1 LVIRS
6 FDRFKTDK
14 VDKKEKHRV
23 KLIRG
28 KNVQIKNN
36 ELYSINDSELRMMVF
51 ASLFA
56 ALTAAGAYI
65 QIPIPFSPV
74 PVTLQVFFVLLAGS
88 MLKSKWGGL
97 SMIVYTLLGIAGLPV
112 FSGGSSGI
120 GVLFGPTGG
129 YIIGFIFAA
138 YIIGKLS
145 EMTETVNKS
154 RLFINTLNMIAGVLV
169 IYACGFIQLMFIAK
183 LEPAAALAL
192 GVIPFLPGEIVKTA
206 VAAYIASTHEL

>member
-1 LVIRS
+1 
-6 FDRFKTDK
+6 
-14 VDKKEKHRV
+14 
-23 KLIRG
+23 
-28 KNVQIKNN
+28 
-36 ELYSINDSELRMMVF
+36 MMVF

-65 QIPIPFSPV
+65 QVPVPFSPV

-112 FSGGSSGI
+112 FAGGSSGM
-120 GVLFGPTGG
+120 GVLLGPTGG
-129 YIIGFIFAA
+129 YVIGFILAA

-145 EMTETVNKS
+145 EKVENTG
-154 RLFINTLNMIAGVLV
+154 RPGFFINALNMSAGVLV
-169 IYACGFIQLMFIAK
+169 IYACGFTQLMFMA
-183 LEPAAALAL
+183 EVGPGTALAF
-192 GVIPFLPGEIVKTA
+192 GVIPFLPGEIIKTA

>member
-1 LVIRS
+1 M
-6 FDRFKTDK
+6 
-14 VDKKEKHRV
+14 
-23 KLIRG
+23 IRG
-28 KNVQIKNN
+28 KSVHIKNN
-36 ELYSINDSELRMMVF
+36 HSYSSHTPELRMMVF

-65 QIPIPFSPV
+65 QIPMPFSPV

-88 MLKSKWGGL
+88 MLKSKWGSL

-112 FSGGSSGI
+112 FAGGSSGI
-120 GVLFGPTGG
+120 GVLLGPTGG
-129 YIIGFIFAA
+129 YIIGFILAA

-145 EMTETVNKS
+145 EKAENTAKS
-154 RLFINTLNMIAGVLV
+154 RLLINALNMSTGILI
-169 IYACGFIQLMFIAK
+169 IYACGVFQLMLVAEIG
-183 LEPAAALAL
+183 PGTALAL